1 MIQKTHIIVVL
12 MNTIL
17 GSENIV
23 FSINILCKTCECLPR
38 IWSWKIVKMSW
49 NSHEKVMDFVTKKV
63 YEPCTIYLSIWFYV
77 RNLVFNI
84 AL

>member
-1 MIQKTHIIVVL
+1 

-49 NSHEKVMDFVTKKV
+49 NSHEKVMDFCNQKGV
-63 YEPCTIYLSIWFYV
+63 
-77 RNLVFNI
+77 
-84 AL
+84 